1 MAFKHLFSFTT
12 VLVAKFGCYHSRIQQ
27 DIVSKLLLAAICSDC
42 KFNWNL
48 MSFLWQVV
56 DLEPLLCTGLNNEP
70 EDLFL
75 CLIFTQKPMNNQKIE
90 LFDGCSFDL

>member
-1 MAFKHLFSFTT
+1 
-12 VLVAKFGCYHSRIQQ
+12 
-27 DIVSKLLLAAICSDC
+27 
-42 KFNWNL
+42 

-56 DLEPLLCTGLNNEP
+56 GLEQLLCTGLNNEP